1 MIRYILKRVA
11 YLVLVL
17 ALLSFLVFA
26 VYNALPVDKA
36 ADMAMQEIAGNK
48 NLIYAER
55 YLYWQRRLGLD
66 GNLFTRYLRWMG
78 LTSFYD
84 GSFNGL
90 LQGNLGSSIAYG
102 KPVSQVVKE
111 PLKNTV

>member
-55 YLYWQRRLGLD
+55 
-66 GNLFTRYLRWMG
+66 
-78 LTSFYD
+78 
-84 GSFNGL
+84 
-90 LQGNLGSSIAYG
+90 
-102 KPVSQVVKE
+102 
-111 PLKNTV
+111 